1 MLRRLVWE
9 ACVGL
14 LGVGLAAS
22 HVGAQSSAVLERL
35 PDDAFA
41 AVVGQPR
48 GILYQP
54 SALLF
59 PHELISAASLE
70 SLGVDLSKARESL
83 LLMRA
88 QFGPEPRFG
97 AIFLFDEPVQWSS
110 TLPPGVERETTLQG
124 EMLVFRG
131 DEVVMVKIDDRSV
144 LAGDRETIDLMRETR
159 TTDTSLRRMLAAN
172 PTDEASIRVVVA
184 YDMVRDFVVQQLD
197 QVGPP
202 PPPFGPVVGLAEQ
215 LENAELRLSTSQGG
229 KVSLTLTAV
238 SPVGATRIEQ
248 TILGLLEIAKGA
260 FLQGMQQ
267 AAPGNNEMSPAMQE
281 AMSAYATRVSDEVAK
296 RLTPRVD
303 GQKVVIETEVD
314 TPTAGIAIAL
324 LLPAVQAAREAARR
338 AQSTNNLKQIGLAAH
353 TYHDANKTFPPR
365 FTFDAEK
372 QDGLSWRVHLLPY
385 LGEEE
390 LYKEFKL
397 DEPWN
402 SEHNSKLVSRMPR
415 VYANPNLSEPG
426 KTNYLAIVHKDSV
439 FMADRG
445 QKIVAITDGTSNTI
459 MVVEA
464 NAEMAMPWTAPG
476 DLLLEDGKPFG
487 GLGRMRP
494 GIFLALFADGSV
506 RALSSELSIEQFR
519 AMVTKSG
526 GEVIGEPGQ

>member
-1 MLRRLVWE
+1 MLRRLVWK

-14 LGVGLAAS
+14 LVVGLAAS

-41 AVVGQPR
+41 AVVGKPQEILNQP
-48 GILYQP
+48 G
-54 SALLF
+54 ALLF
-59 PHELISAASLE
+59 PYELVSVASIE
-70 SLGVDLSKARESL
+70 SLGVDLSKARETL

-88 QFGPEPRFG
+88 QFGPEPRVG
-97 AIFLFDEPVQWSS
+97 AVFLFDQPVQWSPA
-110 TLPPGVERETTLQG
+110 LPPGVERETTAQG
-124 EMLVFRG
+124 EMLVFGGG
-131 DEVVMVKIDDRSV
+131 DLVMVKIDDRSL
-144 LAGDRETIDLMRETR
+144 LAGDRETVELMRETR
-159 TTDTSLRRMLAAN
+159 TPDTSLRRLLAAN
-172 PTDEASIRVVVA
+172 PTDEASIRVVSA
-184 YDMVRDFVVQQLD
+184 DAMIRDLVVEPLD
-197 QVGPP
+197 QAGPP

-215 LENAELRLSTSQGG
+215 LENAELRLSTGQGG
-229 KVSLTLTAV
+229 VVSLTLTAV
-238 SPVGATRIEQ
+238 SPVGASRIEQ

-260 FLQGMQQ
+260 FLQGMEQ
-267 AAPGNNEMSPAMQE
+267 AAPANNEMSPAMQE
-281 AMSAYATRVSDEVAK
+281 AMRAYAARVSDEVAK

-303 GQKVVIETEVD
+303 GQKVVIETAAD

-338 AQSTNNLKQIGLAAH
+338 AQSMNNLKQIGLAAH
-353 TYHDANKTFPPR
+353 IYHDANKTFPPR
-365 FTFDAEK
+365 FTFDAAK
-372 QDGLSWRVHLLPY
+372 QGGLSWRVHLLPY

-397 DEPWN
+397 DEPWD

-426 KTNYLAIVHKDSV
+426 KTNYLAIVHEDSV
-439 FMADRG
+439 FMADQGR
-445 QKIVAITDGTSNTI
+445 KMATITDGTSNTI
-459 MVVEA
+459 LIVEA

-506 RALSSELSIEQFR
+506 RAISNQLPVEQVR
-519 AMVTKSG
+519 EMVTKSG
-526 GEVIGEPGQ
+526 GDVISEPRQ